1 MIDANSLKSQF
12 PLLEPALLEQIAAC
26 AQEVTLPP
34 QQQILREG
42 QYIKTIPIVL
52 DGLLKVITG
61 SGDKDMLLYYIKPGD
76 SCIMSFA
83 FSLSNEPSNIAAF
96 TETET
101 TLLILN
107 ADDVKRWLAEFP
119 SLNNLFLNLYNH
131 RYRDLIDTIGGL
143 IYEKM
148 DSRILHYLHQRA
160 AATGT
165 DMLDITHREIAA
177 DLASSREVISRLL
190 KKLEID
196 KKIKQTPLGIKILD

>member
-1 MIDANSLKSQF
+1 MMDVLSLQQKL
-12 PLLEPALLEQIAAC
+12 PLLEEALIREIIER
-26 AQEVTLPP
+26 AQEVTIPP

-42 QYIKTIPIVL
+42 QYIKTIPVVMN
-52 DGLLKVITG
+52 GLLKVISG

-101 TLLILN
+101 TMLLL
-107 ADDVKRWLAEFP
+107 AVDDVRQWLIAYP
-119 SLNNLFLNLYNH
+119 SLNMLFLNLYNH
-131 RYRDLIDTIGGL
+131 RYRDLIDTIGL

-148 DSRILHYLHQRA
+148 DNRIMHYLEQKVKI
-160 AATGT
+160 TGNNIVN
-165 DMLDITHREIAA
+165 ITHREIAA

-190 KKLEID
+190 KKLELEG
-196 KKIKQTPLGIKILD
+196 KLQQTPAGIKILV

>member
-1 MIDANSLKSQF
+1 MMDISTLKQKL
-12 PLLEPALLEQIAAC
+12 PLLEPALLEQIAEH

-34 QQQILREG
+34 MQQILREG
-42 QYIKTIPIVL
+42 QYIKTIPIVIS
-52 DGLLKVITG
+52 GLLKVITG

-101 TLLILN
+101 TLLVLS
-107 ADDVKRWLAEFP
+107 ADDVKKWLITFP

-131 RYRDLIDTIGGL
+131 RYRDLLDTIGGL

-148 DSRILHYLHQRA
+148 DNRILHYLQQRA
-160 AATGT
+160 QATGT
-165 DMLDITHREIAA
+165 NILNVTHREIAA

-190 KKLEID
+190 KKLEVD
-196 KKIKQTPLGIKILD
+196 KKISQTPDGIKILG